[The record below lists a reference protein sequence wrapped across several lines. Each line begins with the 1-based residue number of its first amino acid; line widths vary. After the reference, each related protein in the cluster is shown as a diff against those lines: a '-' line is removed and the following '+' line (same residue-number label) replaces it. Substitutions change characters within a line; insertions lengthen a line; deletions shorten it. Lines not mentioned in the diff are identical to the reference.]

1 MRYALAGLFLLAAA
15 AVTGTPA
22 QAHDRNHRPYY
33 APYPPPVRYVVP
45 PPRYYRPPPAYY
57 YAPAPVY
64 AYPRHPHYGRHRAYG
79 HHRPHHYRPRGSAT
93 FFFKF

>member
-1 MRYALAGLFLLAAA
+1 MRYVLAGLTLAAA
-15 AVTGTPA
+15 VACAGTPA
-22 QAHDRNHRPYY
+22 QAHDRYYNPYY

-45 PPRYYRPPPAYY
+45 APRYYHPPRAYY

-64 AYPRHPHYGRHRAYG
+64 AYPRYRYYNHYRHYGPPRPY
-79 HHRPHHYRPRGSAT
+79 HHAPQGSAT